1 MGGAHIG
8 HSLRALSQR
17 RGTSV
22 VMIHGNRKRTGNELY
37 ERVGALS
44 AGLRSLGVT
53 HGDRV
58 ALAGLNSDGYF
69 EWLLAVPCAGAI
81 VAPLNHRWVS
91 SCCSLFSVLCF
102 LVVCF
107 HLQCM
112 SSNSCERSAF
122 EVRY

>member
-8 HSLRALSQR
+8 HSLSALSQR
-17 RGTSV
+17 RGASV
-22 VMIHGNRKRTGNELY
+22 VTVYGDRKRTGNELL

-53 HGDRV
+53 PGDRV
-58 ALAGLNSDGYF
+58 ALAGLNSDGYL

-91 SCCSLFSVLCF
+91 PSCSMFWSLCF
-102 LVVCF
+102 LLACLNF
-107 HLQCM
+107 QCA
-112 SSNSCERSAF
+112 SSELCDRSAF